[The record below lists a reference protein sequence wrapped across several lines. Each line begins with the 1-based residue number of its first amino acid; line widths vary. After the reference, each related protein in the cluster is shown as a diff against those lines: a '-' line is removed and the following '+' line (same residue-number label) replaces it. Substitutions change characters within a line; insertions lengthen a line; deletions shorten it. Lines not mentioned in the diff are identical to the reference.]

1 MSKENHQRIRRF
13 WVMVCTLEKIKGC
26 GTGVSLGEG
35 GQGRLLF
42 SELSPEMTQWQ
53 DDEEAVLE
61 TGVRWG
67 HWGSLCGSRSRL
79 GP

>member
-1 MSKENHQRIRRF
+1 M
-13 WVMVCTLEKIKGC
+13 
-26 GTGVSLGEG
+26 GEG